1 MKMLHTRAVSLLMA
15 GSALWFGGCTATE
28 QGTVAGT
35 VVGAGLGAG
44 TGAIIGHQTGHAGA
58 GTAIGAGIG
67 APVGAAVGY
76 GVGKSIDAE
85 NEAKAARAEAQA
97 ARTQASQPAVAPPPA
112 QAQSGI
118 VRAEPAQKQIIL
130 VCPNCGT
137 RNDITGFSAGDCAR
151 CPACKKQFVIP

>member
-1 MKMLHTRAVSLLMA
+1 MKTLQVRAACLLMA
-15 GSALWFGGCTATE
+15 GSILWFVGCTATE
-28 QGTVAGT
+28 QGTVVGT
-35 VVGAGLGAG
+35 VAGAGLGAG
-44 TGAIIGHQTGHAGA
+44 TGAIIGHQTGHAGV
-58 GTAIGAGIG
+58 GTAIGAGLG

-97 ARTQASQPAVAPPPA
+97 ARAQTSQPSTVSPP

-130 VCPNCGT
+130 ACPSCGI
-137 RNDITGFSAGDCAR
+137 RNDITGFNAGDCVR
-151 CPACKKQFVIP
+151 CPACKNQFVIP